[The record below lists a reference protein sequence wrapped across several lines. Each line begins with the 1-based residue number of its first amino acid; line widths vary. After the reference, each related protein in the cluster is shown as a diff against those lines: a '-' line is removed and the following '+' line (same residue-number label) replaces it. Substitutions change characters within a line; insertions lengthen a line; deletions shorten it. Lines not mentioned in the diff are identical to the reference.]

1 MALPLNIFKT
11 VTKVIPLSPVGI
23 YTAPVGYASVVIL
36 AQVAN
41 TGGTTETVTFSH
53 QRTVAGAAVTTEI
66 EKDFAIPSKDSASFL
81 DGKLV
86 LESNDVLVISGSNS
100 SNLKFT
106 ASVLETLKWLGDSNK
121 KWQNWLVVEYKD

>member
-11 VTKVIPLSPVGI
+11 VTQVLPINPVGI

-41 TGGTTETVTFSH
+41 IGNATATVTFSH
-53 QRTVAGAAVTTEI
+53 QRTVAGIAVTTEI
-66 EKDFAIPSKDSASFL
+66 VKSFSIPANDSASFL

-100 SNLKFT
+100 SELKFT
-106 ASVLETLKWLGDSNK
+106 GSILETLK
-121 KWQNWLVVEYKD
+121 

>member
-11 VTKVIPLSPVGI
+11 VTKVVPLSPVGI
-23 YTAPVGYASVVIL
+23 YTSPVGYASVVIL

-66 EKDFAIPSKDSASFL
+66 VKDFPIPANDSASFL

-86 LESNDVLVISGSNS
+86 LETNDALSISGSSNT
-100 SNLKFT
+100 NLKFT
-106 ASVLETLKWLGDSNK
+106 GSILETLK
-121 KWQNWLVVEYKD
+121 